1 MRITKLQKEIGV
13 DTIITQAAGL
23 VAADM
28 DGEKVMLNIEKGKY
42 YGIDSIGSRIWELL
56 EVPHRVREVVDVLLK
71 EYEVEEKTCQNDVLA
86 FLSKLYDQGLVD
98 ID

>member
-1 MRITKLQKEIGV
+1 MALPKEIGY
-13 DTIITQAAGL
+13 DTIVAQATGL

-42 YGIDSIGSRIWELL
+42 FSLNGIGGRIWELL
-56 EVPHRVREVVDVLLK
+56 EKPLAVREVVAALLK
-71 EYEVEEKTCQNDVLA
+71 EYDVEEKTCQHHVQA
-86 FLSKLYDQGLVD
+86 FLSNLYAQGLIV